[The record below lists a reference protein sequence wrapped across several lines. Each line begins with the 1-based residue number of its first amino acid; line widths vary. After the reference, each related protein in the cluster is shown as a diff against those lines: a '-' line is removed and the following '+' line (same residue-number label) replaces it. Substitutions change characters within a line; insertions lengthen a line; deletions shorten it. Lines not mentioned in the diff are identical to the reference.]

1 MAASATS
8 ITCHSPPQ
16 TITSTPAHLHGA
28 PVHAPCVHMHMQ
40 GAVGSA
46 QRHLVYAYTHACRA
60 DRTCTSSKQS
70 TPHVAALVAALPT
83 LSSTLSSTLAST
95 LSSTLSPTLSST
107 LSTLSSTLSCCAG
120 DAAKPPGTAA
130 APGTAPAAAAAG
142 AAPGACSG
150 AARCTSGMSLM
161 IELEMEASAS
171 LSELEGSALV
181 VSLVSMRT
189 SSPMTLQLPP
199 RASARPS
206 RPAARSSSR
215 LASVCRCSLAWH
227 SIMNAL

>member
-8 ITCHSPPQ
+8 ITCHRPPQ

-28 PVHAPCVHMHMQ
+28 PVHAPCVHVHML
-40 GAVGSA
+40 GVVGSA

-83 LSSTLSSTLAST
+83 RSSTLSPTRSSTLAST
-95 LSSTLSPTLSST
+95 LAST

-130 APGTAPAAAAAG
+130 APGTAPAGAAAG

-161 IELEMEASAS
+161 IELETEASAS
-171 LSELEGSALV
+171 LSEQEGSALV

-189 SSPMTLQLPP
+189 SSPMTLQVPP
-199 RASARPS
+199 RASPRPS

>member
-1 MAASATS
+1 
-8 ITCHSPPQ
+8 
-16 TITSTPAHLHGA
+16 
-28 PVHAPCVHMHMQ
+28 MQ
-40 GAVGSA
+40 GVVGSA

-70 TPHVAALVAALPT
+70 TPHVAALVAGLPT
-83 LSSTLSSTLAST
+83 LSSTLSSTL
-95 LSSTLSPTLSST
+95 
-107 LSTLSSTLSCCAG
+107 SCCAG
-120 DAAKPPGTAA
+120 EAAKAAGTAA
-130 APGTAPAAAAAG
+130 APGTAPAGAAAE
-142 AAPGACSG
+142 AARGACSG

-171 LSELEGSALV
+171 LSELDGSALV

-199 RASARPS
+199 RASPRPS